1 MKTFKQ
7 FLKEDTG
14 YLPPPSHSPAI
25 VKQHQGDDPIGD
37 LIRKYSTPSQHKD
50 EIGELIRKLDNPID
64 HEKESKDFIE
74 RTFRLEGGLSKDK
87 SDPGGT
93 TKFGVS
99 EKGTGLSKDEITN
112 LTHEKAGELYKTRYY
127 NEMIKHPKYHTL
139 SKPSRAI
146 VLDASVHHGPRFA
159 KNLIDTVGDNPH
171 ELLNAR
177 QKDYDRLT
185 ATEQYGKYREGW
197 KARLNKIRNEF
208 GLHN

>member
-1 MKTFKQ
+1 MQ
-7 FLKEDTG
+7 
-14 YLPPPSHSPAI
+14 PPAI
-25 VKQHQGDDPIGD
+25 VTPRRGIDHIGNLIKTYVAPPKDEIGD
-37 LIRKYSTPSQHKD
+37 LIRR
-50 EIGELIRKLDNPID
+50 LNNPID
-64 HEKESKDFIE
+64 HKKESEDFIE
-74 RTFRLEGGLSKDK
+74 RTFKLEGGLSKDK

-99 EKGTGLSKDEITN
+99 EKGTGLSKNEIKN
-112 LTHEKAGELYKTRYY
+112 LSHEKAGEIYKTQYY

-159 KNLIDTVGDNPH
+159 KKLIDTVGDNPH

-177 QKDYDRLT
+177 QKDYNRLT
-185 ATEQYGKYREGW
+185 ANPKYEKYREGW
-197 KARLNKIRNEF
+197 KARLNKIKDEF

>member
-25 VKQHQGDDPIGD
+25 VKQHQGADPIGD

-50 EIGELIRKLDNPID
+50 EIGDLIRKLDNPID

-159 KNLIDTVGDNPH
+159 QNLINTVGDNPH
-171 ELLNAR
+171 ELLKAR
-177 QKDYDRLT
+177 QEDYDRLT
-185 ATEQYGKYREGW
+185 AKTQYEKYREGW